1 MICLAVGQPPVR
13 PVECWH
19 LHERSAWH
27 KGGQQVSLDFVSNEE
42 IIQEAR
48 RRVNQGAWDYLVGGS
63 ESETTLRRNRHAFDK
78 VAFRPRI
85 LVDVSSV
92 DPSTTFLGMKLRIPA
107 ILAPIGS
114 LQVFDPEG
122 AVGVTRAATEF
133 GVMHCVSTATLPPL
147 EETAAATPTPKIFQL
162 YVFGDDKW
170 VEDLIGRVKDAGY
183 AALALTVDVA
193 HYSRRER
200 PMLTRY
206 QPPTRRIGTAPERR
220 WQAGL
225 TWDTM
230 DKIRDMAGLPFMLKG
245 VQTAEDADIAV
256 DHGVD
261 YIWVSNHGGRQ
272 IDHGL
277 GSLDTLPEIAD
288 VVKGRA
294 KIIVDGG
301 VQRGSDILKALALG
315 ADVVALGRLQG
326 WGLAAAG
333 QAGVVRML
341 EILEDELISAMGM
354 TGLTSIDQVTEKY
367 ICRAEPVT
375 DAHEMSSWVNMPVGR
390 IL

>member
-1 MICLAVGQPPVR
+1 MA
-13 PVECWH
+13 
-19 LHERSAWH
+19 
-27 KGGQQVSLDFVSNEE
+27 LDFVSNEE
-42 IIQEAR
+42 LIREAR
-48 RRVNQGAWDYLVGGS
+48 RRLPQGAWDYLVGGS
-63 ESETTLRRNRHAFDK
+63 ESETTLRRNRLAFDK

-85 LVDVSSV
+85 LVDVSNV
-92 DPSTTFLGMKLRIPA
+92 DPSVTFLGEKLRIPA

-114 LQVFDPEG
+114 LQLFDPEG
-122 AVGVTRAATEF
+122 AVAVTRAATEF
-133 GVMHCVSTATLPPL
+133 GVMHCVSTATLPSL
-147 EETAAATPTPKIFQL
+147 EETMAATSTPKIFQL

-183 AALALTVDVA
+183 TSLALTVDVA

-206 QPPTRRIGTAPERR
+206 QPPTRRLNTAPERH
-220 WQAGL
+220 WQAAL
-225 TWDTM
+225 TWEAM
-230 DKIRDMAGLPFMLKG
+230 DKIRDMGGLPFMLKG
-245 VQTAEDADIAV
+245 VQTAEDAEIAV

-288 VVKGRA
+288 AVRGRA

-301 VQRGSDILKALALG
+301 VQRGGDILKALALG

-326 WGLAAAG
+326 WGLAAGG
-333 QAGVVRML
+333 QAGLVRML
-341 EILEDELISAMGM
+341 EILEDELVSAMGLI
-354 TGLTSIDQVTEKY
+354 GLTSMDKLTRKYVTA
-367 ICRAEPVT
+367 AEPVT
-375 DAHEMSSWVNMPVGR
+375 DAHEMSSWVNMPVAR
-390 IL
+390 IV